1 MLRNLDRL
9 SGSALSVITQLLA
22 NVFESLKAKK
32 STFLIHDDDIPLCA
46 TSKFFGTLNLTSEFV
61 DTKVSYRF
69 PLITS
74 SIYHLPADLLSKFR
88 TVCLSKPDRESI
100 LKMYLVVHGFNFSHE
115 LAKILAN
122 LFSMWKKLTVMEVMP
137 SLRVLNSIITDA
149 GDYLDKLKAADDLK
163 ESVPKDI
170 FVAVPTQEEYT
181 YDETTGNDNEPQGKL
196 V

>member
-22 NVFESLKAKK
+22 NVSESMKAKK

-46 TSKFFGTLNLTSEFV
+46 TSKFFATLNLTSEIV
-61 DTKVSYRF
+61 DAKVSYRF

-74 SIYHLPADLLSKFR
+74 SMYHLPADLLSKFR
-88 TVCLSKPDRESI
+88 TVCLSKPDTESI

-115 LAKILAN
+115 LAKILTN
-122 LFSMWKKLTVMEVMP
+122 LFLMWTKLAILEVMP
-137 SLRVLNSIITDA
+137 SLRVLYSIITDA
-149 GDYLDKLKAADDLK
+149 GDYLNKLKAADDLK

-170 FVAVPTQEEYT
+170 FIFVPTRVDYT
-181 YDETTGNDNEPQGKL
+181 ADETTGNDNDPPGKL